1 MDAGLDLCLDLLD
14 GGTRGRGGGSLEEG
28 VDRLHGSVFDCFNGV
43 PVDGE
48 TAGLH
53 GVFQVVGRFRFRL
66 LDGLVVF
73 RMEFLDQ
80 AVVFGD
86 GRGGFRRKKS
96 VLFEVSLGHAV
107 DRDGDVPTAHLVDTE
122 LGSLDGCAGRGGF
135 LDAVLRFELAGTV
148 LILLFGDLLLFDDR
162 FLDRDRFGA
171 VRGHF
176 AALGGFGDDHLSAL
190 GYGRRGGCRGC
201 AHFLVRWFL
210 NMGRRQNGVAITEF
224 GVVLFEHGVVV
235 AQTDRLG
242 QKLERRHLE
251 GIVREEVGLEL
262 LGELV
267 LRPGR
272 FDLQFGLETLEV
284 RVQIG
289 RTESGGA

>member
-1 MDAGLDLCLDLLD
+1 M
-14 GGTRGRGGGSLEEG
+14 
-28 VDRLHGSVFDCFNGV
+28 
-43 PVDGE
+43 
-48 TAGLH
+48 
-53 GVFQVVGRFRFRL
+53 
-66 LDGLVVF
+66 VF
-73 RMEFLDQ
+73 RVEFLDQ
-80 AVVFGD
+80 AVVFWD
-86 GRGGFRRKKS
+86 RRGGFRREEP

-107 DRDGDVPTAHLVDTE
+107 DRDGDVPTAHLVDAE
-122 LGSLDGCAGRGGF
+122 LGSPDGCSGRRGF
-135 LDAVLRFELAGTV
+135 LDTVLRFELAGSV

-162 FLDRDRFGA
+162 FLYRDRFGA
-171 VRGHF
+171 VRGHL
-176 AALGGFGDDHLSAL
+176 AALGSFGDNHLGAL
-190 GYGRRGGCRGC
+190 GHGRRGGCRGC
-201 AHFLVRWFL
+201 AHFLVRRFL
-210 NMGRRQNGVAITEF
+210 NVGRRQNGVAITEF

-242 QKLERRHLE
+242 QKLEGWHLE
-251 GIVREEVGLEL
+251 GIVGEEVGLEL

>member
-1 MDAGLDLCLDLLD
+1 MA
-14 GGTRGRGGGSLEEG
+14 
-28 VDRLHGSVFDCFNGV
+28 V
-43 PVDGE
+43 
-48 TAGLH
+48 
-53 GVFQVVGRFRFRL
+53 
-66 LDGLVVF
+66 VVF
-73 RMEFLDQ
+73 RVEFLDE
-80 AVVFGD
+80 AVVLWN
-86 GRGGFRRKKS
+86 GRGGFRRKEPI
-96 VLFEVSLGHAV
+96 LFEVSLGHAV
-107 DRDGDVPTAHLVDTE
+107 DRHGDVPTAHLVNAE
-122 LGSLDGCAGRGGF
+122 LGALDGGGAGRRGGF
-135 LDAVLRFELAGTV
+135 LDAAAVLRFELAGSV

-162 FLDRDRFGA
+162 FLDRDRFGS

-176 AALGGFGDDHLSAL
+176 AALGGFGDDHLGAL
-190 GYGRRGGCRGC
+190 GHGRRRGGGGGCR
-201 AHFLVRWFL
+201 AHFLVRRRFL
-210 NMGRRQNGVAITEF
+210 NVGRRQNGVAITEF

-251 GIVREEVGLEL
+251 GIVGEEVGLEL

-289 RTESGGA
+289 GTESGGA